1 MFEALVISIDK
12 WKTTKNERQ
21 KLQHAYLVLAMGIVL
36 IAGVISLFSAD
47 LGHTT
52 VKFAIVAAGAFL
64 VNAFVWN
71 LLQSSIIDKLPSSKS
86 KKR

>member
-1 MFEALVISIDK
+1 MFEALILSIDK

-21 KLQHAYLVLAMGIVL
+21 KLQHAYLVLAMVIVL
-36 IAGVISLFSAD
+36 VAGVISLFNPA
-47 LGHTT
+47 LGHNT
-52 VKFAIVAAGAFL
+52 VKFAIVAAGAYL

-71 LLQSSIIDKLPSSKS
+71 LLQSSIIDKLPSKT